1 MDRLLRSVDR
11 RTVEGARRGALR
23 LLFVL
28 VAIAGTA
35 GCSRT
40 GGPPLAHTFDSP
52 EQLAAAVAAAIE
64 RNDADRLLSLA
75 LTEQEFRW
83 HVWPRLPASRA
94 ERGVPFGLV
103 WGQLYSKSRAY
114 LRQTLAA
121 HGGRRLHVVRVRFR
135 GDATDHGAFRVRRE
149 AEVVV
154 RDENGAERSVRL
166 FGSVLEQGGRYK
178 LFSYVVD

>member
-1 MDRLLRSVDR
+1 MDRLLRSIDLG
-11 RTVEGARRGALR
+11 TVEGARRSALR
-23 LLFVL
+23 LLFGL
-28 VAIAGTA
+28 AAIAGMA
-35 GCSRT
+35 ACSRAGT
-40 GGPPLAHTFDSP
+40 PPLAHTFESP
-52 EQLAAAVAAAIE
+52 EQLAIAVAAAIE

-75 LTEQEFRW
+75 LTEQEFRH

-94 ERGVPFGLV
+94 ERGVPFGLA
-103 WGQLYSKSRAY
+103 WGQLYSRSRAY

-121 HGGRRLHVVRVRFR
+121 HGGRRLDVVRVRFR

-149 AEVVV
+149 AEVLV
-154 RDENGAERSVRL
+154 RDEKGADRSVRL